1 MLNPL
6 DYADVVFDWN
16 GTIIDDV
23 GLAVASVNQLCR
35 GRGLVEVTTDVYR
48 QQFCF
53 PIRDFYANLGF
64 DFTQHSFPALMEDYL
79 ALFDAQVCRC
89 DLCPGVV
96 DLLEQL
102 HRQGTRISILSA
114 SHQDT
119 LHRIARAKGVEGYL
133 DNLFGLDASDATGKL
148 NRARDLDRLL
158 NRAPAARVLMIGDTD
173 HDAQVAQDCGWDF
186 LAVATGHQSIERLIR
201 LGAPVLP
208 TLAMLPE
215 PVDLE

>member
-23 GLAVASVNQLCR
+23 CLAVASVNQLCR
-35 GRGLVEVTTDVYR
+35 DRGLVELTTDVYR
-48 QQFCF
+48 QKFCF
-53 PIRDFYANLGF
+53 PIRDFYAKLGF
-64 DFTQHSFPALMEDYL
+64 DFTEHSFPALMEDYL
-79 ALFDAQVCRC
+79 ALFDAQVGQC
-89 DLCPGVV
+89 DLCPGVM

-119 LHRIARAKGVEGYL
+119 LHHTARKKGVEGYL
-133 DNLFGLDASDATGKL
+133 DHLFGLDASDATSKL
-148 NRARDLDRLL
+148 DRARDLDCLL
-158 NRAPAARVLMIGDTD
+158 NRTPATRVLMIGDTD

-186 LAVATGHQSIERLIR
+186 LAVATGHQSIERLVR
-201 LGAPVLP
+201 LGTPVLP
-208 TLAMLPE
+208 TLATLPQ

>member
-16 GTIIDDV
+16 GTVIDDV
-23 GLAVASVNQLCR
+23 GLALASVNQLCR
-35 GRGLVEVTTDVYR
+35 AGGLVEVTIDVYR

-53 PIRDFYANLGF
+53 PIHDFYANLGF
-64 DFTQHSFPALMEDYL
+64 DFARHSFPALMEDYL
-79 ALFDAQVCRC
+79 ALFDAQVGQC
-89 DLCPGVV
+89 DLCPGVA
-96 DLLEQL
+96 DLLRRL

-119 LHRIARAKGVEGYL
+119 LHRTARAKRVDGYL
-133 DNLFGLDASDATGKL
+133 DHLVGLNASDAIGKL
-148 NRARDLDRLL
+148 ERARDLDRLL
-158 NRAPAARVLMIGDTD
+158 GRTPAARVLMIGDTD
-173 HDAQVAQDCGWDF
+173 HDALVAQDCGWDF

-208 TLAMLPE
+208 TLATLPQT
-215 PVDLE
+215 VDLE